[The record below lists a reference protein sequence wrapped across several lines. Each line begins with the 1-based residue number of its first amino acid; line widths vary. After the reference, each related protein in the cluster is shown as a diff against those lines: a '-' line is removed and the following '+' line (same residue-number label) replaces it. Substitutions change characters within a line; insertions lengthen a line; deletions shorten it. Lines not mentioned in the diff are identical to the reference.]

1 MIQAPGGRRTGL
13 LLVARPPDDAG
24 AEAGPSFTKASILA
38 AVARRSVP
46 RLVEATLVPAIL
58 FYVLVVVANGTA
70 AMIAA
75 LAWAYIAVLRRL
87 VVRRPVPAILLL
99 ATLGLT
105 VRTLIGLVS
114 GSLFFYFAQPVATTV
129 ALAAVFFGSVLI
141 GRPIITRLAHDFCPI
156 ADEVAGRPAVAQL
169 FAGLTVLWAGVHL
182 LTAATTFGM
191 LVSMPVP
198 VFVLV
203 KTLTCYAITIA
214 AIVFTVSW
222 AIRIARREDLV
233 LARAFG

>member
-1 MIQAPGGRRTGL
+1 VIQAPGGVRHGL
-13 LLVARPPDDAG
+13 LLVARPP
-24 AEAGPSFTKASILA
+24 AEAGEVTGPSFTKASILA
-38 AVARRSVP
+38 AVARRSLP

-58 FYVLVVVANGTA
+58 FYVLVVFANGTA

-75 LAWAYIAVLRRL
+75 LAWAYVAVLRRL
-87 VVRRPVPAILLL
+87 MVRQPVPAILFL

-105 VRTLIGLVS
+105 MRTLIGLAS

-156 ADEVAGRPAVAQL
+156 ADEVAGRPAVVQL

-203 KTLTCYAITIA
+203 KTLTCYAITIG

-233 LARAFG
+233 LARAFV